1 MEDVV
6 AVRNSRDRLSSKMHS
21 EKRKSSQ
28 DAVMEIPYW
37 RVSAGTNC
45 PWVMEP
51 LPLEIVKA
59 DLGKVLSNLL

>member
-1 MEDVV
+1 MEDIV
-6 AVRNSRDRLSSKMHS
+6 AVRNNRDRLSSKMHN

-37 RVSAGTNC
+37 RVSAGRNS
-45 PWVMEP
+45 PQVMEP
-51 LPLEIVKA
+51 LPLEIAKA